1 MAQHHIHHTQG
12 IVIGSRNR
20 GEANKLFTIYT
31 LEHGLVYAMAQGI
44 RLHKSKLRYSMQE
57 LSYVSLDLVH
67 GRDIWRVTSATHINS
82 FPYARKD
89 MKSIA
94 LMMRV
99 CKLLERLCAGE
110 EGNNEIFHDVIQAFI
125 TLDTPTPDTQ
135 LCDAL
140 ELQLVLRI
148 LHQLGYIGDSTD
160 IDHCLGENSVPE
172 DIMKVLNNKKPI
184 ILAINKA
191 LRESQL

>member
-1 MAQHHIHHTQG
+1 MAQHHIHHTEG
-12 IVIGSRNR
+12 LVIGSRNR

-31 LEHGLVYAMAQGI
+31 LDHGLVYAMAQGI

-57 LSYVSLDLVH
+57 LSYVSIDLVH
-67 GRDIWRVTSATHINS
+67 GRDIWRVTSATHVNS
-82 FPYARKD
+82 FAYARKD
-89 MKSIA
+89 IKSIS

-110 EGNNEIFHDVIQAFI
+110 EGNKEIFYDVVQAFT
-125 TLDTPTPDTQ
+125 TLDTETPDPQ
-135 LCDAL
+135 MRDAI

-148 LHQLGYIGDSTD
+148 LHNLGYIGDNAD
-160 IDHCLGENSVPE
+160 IEHCLGESSVPA
-172 DIMKVLNNKKPI
+172 DIVKVIENKKPI
-184 ILAINKA
+184 ILAINRA